1 MAKIWT
7 EIEMDK
13 PRKMRFGY
21 LVMKEIDL
29 QSKKTDKKD
38 MDEIQ
43 ALEYMIHKSL
53 KEDDPELKLED
64 IPAVLNECNLVEV
77 KEKLQEA
84 IERDMPGLA
93 QQSPAAIKNE
103 EPAVEVLKPQ

>member
-7 EIEMDK
+7 EIDMDK

-29 QSKKTDKKD
+29 QSKKTDKKQ
-38 MDEIQ
+38 MDEIE
-43 ALEYMIHKSL
+43 ALEYMIHKGL

-64 IPAVLNECNLVEV
+64 IPNILNECDLSEV
-77 KEKLQEA
+77 KNKLQET

-93 QQSPAAIKNE
+93 GQSVEAIKNE
-103 EPAVEVLKPQ
+103 ESTVEILDPQ